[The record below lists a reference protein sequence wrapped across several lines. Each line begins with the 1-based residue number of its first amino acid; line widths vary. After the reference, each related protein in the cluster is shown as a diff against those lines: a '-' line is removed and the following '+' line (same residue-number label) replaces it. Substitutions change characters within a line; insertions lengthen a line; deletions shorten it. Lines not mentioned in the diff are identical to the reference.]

1 MRDYLWKIAW
11 KNYRQSVPLDNLQF
25 DFASSQTW
33 IILFAPLP
41 TSSNPKH
48 KQTIFYKTKF
58 RYNGI
63 IPMIYIEICYTTTWR
78 LVITLYT
85 TIQMRN
91 HIKTYEFLKIIL
103 TFEQFLFVFL
113 GSSSYSK
120 LFLFLYFP
128 ACNFSTNLTSESVLL
143 S

>member
-1 MRDYLWKIAW
+1 M
-11 KNYRQSVPLDNLQF
+11 
-25 DFASSQTW
+25 
-33 IILFAPLP
+33 FAPLP
-41 TSSNPKH
+41 TLSNPKH

-63 IPMIYIEICYTTTWR
+63 ISMIYIEICYTTTWR

-103 TFEQFLFVFL
+103 TFEQFLFVCLFWAPAL
-113 GSSSYSK
+113 IASYFCFCTSQHAISV
-120 LFLFLYFP
+120 LTSHLNLSCFP
-128 ACNFSTNLTSESVLL
+128 NFSNSFTMIYSLT
-143 S
+143 